1 MFKQLSYLQHEIV
14 KEKKDTVL
22 VFKQLVLS
30 FKIEISFSMS
40 SSTLAITFYLLLFL
54 QKHSS

>member
-40 SSTLAITFYLLLFL
+40 SSTLAVTFYLLLFL